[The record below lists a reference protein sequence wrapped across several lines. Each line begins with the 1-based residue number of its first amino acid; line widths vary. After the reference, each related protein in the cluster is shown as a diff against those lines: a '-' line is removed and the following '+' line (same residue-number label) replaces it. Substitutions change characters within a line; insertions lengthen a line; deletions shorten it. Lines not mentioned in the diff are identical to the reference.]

1 MKVRVGEHPARQ
13 ALEWGGGE
21 RDGLVFAPVQDLPDW
36 AAVEDELAEAFTLS
50 REATLADAPVVYLLR
65 MRAVLGRAA
74 PLDSAVA
81 AGLVAGARAL
91 AFEGQR
97 HARYATVV
105 AAADDV
111 APETIAEAVG
121 FAIESRGS
129 LGQVLTLGTEHLGA
143 LLP

>member
-1 MKVRVGEHPARQ
+1 LKLRVGDHSTRE
-13 ALEWGGGE
+13 ALEWGSGE
-21 RDGLVFAPVQDLPDW
+21 RGGLVFAPVDDLPDW
-36 AAVEDELAEAFTLS
+36 DAVENELTEAFTLS
-50 REATLADAPVVYLLR
+50 REATLAEAPVVYLLR
-65 MRAVLGRAA
+65 MRAVLGRAG

-97 HARYATVV
+97 HARYATVI
-105 AAADDV
+105 ATADDV
-111 APETIAEAVG
+111 APQTIAEAVG

-129 LGQVLTLGTEHLGA
+129 LGQVLTLGAEHLGA